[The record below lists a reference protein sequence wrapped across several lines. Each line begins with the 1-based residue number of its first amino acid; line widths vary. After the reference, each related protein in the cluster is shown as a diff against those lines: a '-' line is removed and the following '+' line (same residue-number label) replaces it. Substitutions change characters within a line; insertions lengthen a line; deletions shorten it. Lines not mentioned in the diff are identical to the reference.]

1 MSINKNKIIIDTN
14 LWISWLIS
22 DKYIKLDYIIKNEK
36 IELLYSKELI
46 EEYLEVICRPKIQKY
61 FKKNIIEMESVIVEI
76 FDKYATEI
84 NIKSKVNICRDKK
97 DNFLL
102 SLAIDGKADYLIT
115 GDKDLLELEKFKNTN
130 IVTLSDFINTNNI

>member
-130 IVTLSDFINTNNI
+130 IITLSDFINTNNI